1 MGVTI
6 TGKNGITSRQR
17 PGGIYRIAGADG
29 RVAAGEQ
36 PASGLSQMFH
46 H

>member
-6 TGKNGITSRQR
+6 TGKNGITSTR
-17 PGGIYRIAGADG
+17 PGGIHRIAGADG

-36 PASGLSQMFH
+36 PAGGLS
-46 H
+46 

>member
-17 PGGIYRIAGADG
+17 PGGIYRIAG
-29 RVAAGEQ
+29 VAAGEQ
-36 PASGLSQMFH
+36 HASGLSQMFH